1 MPGKVMFVVLGVRC
15 ALAPLTRE
23 SGTRCSSAALQGVAE
38 RGDALGVFC
47 QRCFRDL
54 RSLSQADDSGNVLG
68 AGPEASLVMTT
79 VKELAQARAAAD
91 VESADAFWS
100 VELVPGKREQV
111 EFESVHIDRN
121 FARGLHGVGVE
132 VDVGF
137 GRDLADFFEGL
148 HGAELIVGVHD
159 GDQHGLGMLAQGV
172 AEGLEIDLSVAIDRE
187 IGDRDSALLK
197 RLAGIEHGFVLDC
210 GGDDVRE
217 RSVDCLKVSCCRRRV
232 AADTATS

>member
-1 MPGKVMFVVLGVRC
+1 MFVVLGVRC
-15 ALAPLTRE
+15 APAPLTRE
-23 SGTRCSSAALQGVAE
+23 SGTRSQQRVLQGVAE
-38 RGDALGVFC
+38 RGDALGVFR
-47 QRCFRDL
+47 QGCFRDF
-54 RSLSQADDSGNVLG
+54 RSLSQADDSGDVLG
-68 AGPEASLVMTT
+68 AGPEAALVMTA
-79 VKELAQARAAAD
+79 VEELAQARAAAD
-91 VESADAFWS
+91 VEGADALWS

-111 EFESVHIDRN
+111 EFERVHIDRN
-121 FARGLHGVGVE
+121 FACGLYSVGVE

-148 HGAELIVGVHD
+148 HGAEFIVGVHD

-172 AEGLEIDLSVAIDRE
+172 AQGLEINLSVAIDRE
-187 IGDRDSALLK
+187 IGDRDSTFLK